1 MTAFLSGR
9 VWLVWLA
16 LVLATLF
23 SWWGA
28 AGQPFASSAVQLG
41 GAIAVAVGFAK
52 VWLIGMHFMDLRH
65 APPLLRRAFAAW
77 TVLVGGMV
85 VALVLL

>member
-1 MTAFLSGR
+1 MTAFISGR
-9 VWLVWLA
+9 MWLVWLA

-28 AGQPFASSAVQLG
+28 AGRPFETSVAQLG
-41 GAIAVAVGFAK
+41 GALAVAVGFAK

-65 APPLLRRAFAAW
+65 SPALLRRAFAAW
-77 TVLVGGMV
+77 TVLVGGAI

>member
-9 VWLVWLA
+9 VGLVWLA

-23 SWWGA
+23 SWWTA
-28 AGQPFASSAVQLG
+28 AGQPFASSAAQFG

-65 APPLLRRAFAAW
+65 APSLLRRAFAAW
-77 TVLVGGMV
+77 TLLVGGMV